1 MRFFIFFLLIVHFHC
16 ACNFNSQGKK
26 SIFIKQYR
34 NNVLIQEMWSDKTQF
49 IDTGVYCLVHYD
61 SSQTKILD
69 SSFYLNGVLNGYSFR
84 RENGLVVMGNYKNG
98 KKSGWFDNQS
108 NGSIIQSNYYSNDT
122 LYQSTNRS
130 SGTLD
135 SITIHVPDINETFL
149 LLSNRDV
156 VSNTWSGWKVKKH
169 DSLLLYVITGVNRLQ
184 NSRYNISDD
193 LNNKIIEFNNSDA
206 AYFKFKI
213 SNKIFNKYY
222 LILKTYNGD
231 SLIHM
236 KKDLIITTPFER
248 K

>member
-108 NGSIIQSNYYSNDT
+108 NGSIVQSNYYSNDT
-122 LYQSTNRS
+122 LYQSTHHL
-130 SGTLD
+130 SGLMD
-135 SITIHVPDINETFL
+135 STIVFVREVDMSFEY
-149 LLSNRDV
+149 LSKRNV
-156 VSNTWSGWKVKKH
+156 ISNKLSWIPIEVN
-169 DSLLLYVITGVNRLQ
+169 DSLCIYVVTGVNRLH
-184 NSRYNISDD
+184 NSHYYITDD
-193 LNNKIIEFNNSDA
+193 LDKKIVEFNNSYE

-213 SNKIFNKYY
+213 SNNLFHKYY
-222 LILKTYNGD
+222 LILNVYNGD
-231 SLIHM
+231 SLNYTEKH
-236 KKDLIITTPFER
+236 LYITTPWR